1 MKQKLLTVLAAASML
16 AACNNEK
23 KTDPDGPGKKDTA
36 SVSSADA
43 PGTTPTPAD
52 TTGATQR
59 WMEYMTP
66 GDKHKWLAKY
76 TGTWEAEVSSWMDP
90 AAPPS
95 KEKATDVV
103 KMSMN
108 GLYQEGDFS
117 STMMGQPMMG
127 HSTMGYNNL
136 KKKFV
141 STWIDNLGSGIIMM
155 EGDYD
160 EASKTL
166 NMKGKQSDPG
176 LNRESDIRQEL
187 VFHDDDSYT
196 MIMYGTGFDGK
207 EMKVMEGTFRR
218 KK

>member
-1 MKQKLLTVLAAASML
+1 MKQKLLTVLAGAFLL

-23 KTDPDGPGKKDTA
+23 KSDAGNDKKDTA
-36 SVSSADA
+36 SISSTDA
-43 PGTTPTPAD
+43 GDATATPAD
-52 TTGATQR
+52 TTGASQR

-66 GDKHKWLAKY
+66 GEMHKWLAKH

-90 AAPPS
+90 SAPPS

-108 GLYQEGDFS
+108 GLYQEGDFTS
-117 STMMGQPMMG
+117 SMMGMPMMG

-141 STWIDNLGSGIIMM
+141 STWIDNMGSGIIMM

-176 LNRESDIRQEL
+176 LNKESDIRQEL
-187 VFHDDDSYT
+187 KFHDDDSYT
-196 MIMYGTGFDGK
+196 MTMFGTGPDGK
-207 EMKVMEGTFRR
+207 EMKVMEGTFKR